1 MNLSIKATIFSL
13 LIIFTSSNNNP
24 FSNTSSLH
32 NLSAE
37 LHAIQDATEQMIKKH
52 KTFSVEIPPDLDMM
66 AHPKVLAEKINFVEQ
81 HRDFTISVKP
91 DQPRTTFSTPYSS
104 NEPLIRTD
112 GQVSLDRNSALLLT
126 GVATTAALANKVAGS
141 SLFFATA
148 SKTSVGLGA
157 TLATNPVLTAVGLV
171 ALSLYGFYKFFTNP
185 YKNDETENQRQREQQ
200 EEAARAERTAQI
212 AREQAL
218 HNRFLESQKPDFS
231 RPMHSIKVHTYEED
245 PLRTWFSLDAVQDD
259 KDYYSDWVK
268 IDLEKQ
274 SLQIYDKNLN
284 PKKEFALSDIIPDEE
299 ESEKSNQKPHPK
311 EQVTTVAAG
320 GMPPKKPNDDD
331 DEDDDDEDKKS
342 EKNKKDD
349 KRNESKEDKDCSGEC
364 NNKNCENKQKEN
376 NKLKDEISR
385 LKDENNKCNS
395 KIIKLQERLIN
406 QLNKDGSWSIG
417 QTAKFALEVI
427 SSILGLV
434 AVIIGIKLNS
444 LQIDELSQKTCVEIT
459 SSISSNPRPTNL
471 LTKNN

>member
-32 NLSAE
+32 NFSAD

-52 KTFSVEIPPDLDMM
+52 KTFAVEIPPDLDMM

-81 HRDFTISVKP
+81 HKDFTISVRP
-91 DQPRTTFSTPYSS
+91 DQPRTNFSTPYSS
-104 NEPLIRTD
+104 NEQLIRTD

-126 GVATTAALANKVAGS
+126 GVATTAALANKAAGS

-157 TLATNPVLTAVGLV
+157 TLAVNPVAAFAIIVGAAGYCL
-171 ALSLYGFYKFFTNP
+171 
-185 YKNDETENQRQREQQ
+185 YKNFRNSKEREDAENQRQREQQ
-200 EEAARAERTAQI
+200 EEAARAERIAQI
-212 AREQAL
+212 AREQEVR
-218 HNRFLESQKPDFS
+218 NRFLESQKPDFS

-299 ESEKSNQKPHPK
+299 ESEKSNKKPHPK

-331 DEDDDDEDKKS
+331 EDDEDEDKKAEEKKS

-349 KRNESKEDKDCSGEC
+349 KKNESKEEKDCSGEC
-364 NNKNCENKQKEN
+364 NNKDCEK
-376 NKLKDEISR
+376 
-385 LKDENNKCNS
+385 
-395 KIIKLQERLIN
+395 
-406 QLNKDGSWSIG
+406 
-417 QTAKFALEVI
+417 
-427 SSILGLV
+427 
-434 AVIIGIKLNS
+434 
-444 LQIDELSQKTCVEIT
+444 
-459 SSISSNPRPTNL
+459 
-471 LTKNN
+471 TKN

>member
-1 MNLSIKATIFSL
+1 MNQSIKSTIFSL

-32 NLSAE
+32 NLSAD

-52 KTFSVEIPPDLDMM
+52 KTFAVEIPPDLDMM

-81 HRDFTISVKP
+81 HKDFTISVKP
-91 DQPRTTFSTPYSS
+91 GQPRTTFSTPYSS
-104 NEPLIRTD
+104 NEQLIRTD

-141 SLFFATA
+141 SVFFATA
-148 SKTSVGLGA
+148 SKTSVGFGA
-157 TLATNPVLTAVGLV
+157 TLAVNPVAAFAIIVGAAGYCL
-171 ALSLYGFYKFFTNP
+171 
-185 YKNDETENQRQREQQ
+185 YKNFCNSKEREEADNKRQREQQ
-200 EEAARAERTAQI
+200 EEAARAERAAQI
-212 AREQAL
+212 AREQEL
-218 HNRFLESQKPDFS
+218 YNRFLESQKPDLS

-245 PLRTWFSLDAVQDD
+245 QLRTWFSLDAVQDD

-299 ESEKSNQKPHPK
+299 ESEKSNHKPHPK

-331 DEDDDDEDKKS
+331 DEDDEDEDEDKKTEEKKS

-349 KRNESKEDKDCSGEC
+349 KKNESKDDNDCSGEC
-364 NNKNCENKQKEN
+364 NNKNCEKSLNDKERIIKIQNKLINNLNKEN
-376 NKLKDEISR
+376 KSLKSANSASSGKAIEWTFKKILLKLITF
-385 LKDENNKCNS
+385 LAH
-395 KIIKLQERLIN
+395 
-406 QLNKDGSWSIG
+406 G
-417 QTAKFALEVI
+417 FALFQGV
-427 SSILGLV
+427 
-434 AVIIGIKLNS
+434 NS
-444 LQIDELSQKTCVEIT
+444 AFELYRNYT
-459 SSISSNPRPTNL
+459 SSITMNQRMDLPQI
-471 LTKNN
+471 NNKDFKDIK